1 MSQREQIKDLLQARQ
16 DIRKAKKTVNETRA
30 AYSLAR
36 AELREANARAE
47 KVLVQIEH
55 KQGVLP
61 LDDGDQQSAVEA

>member
-30 AYSLAR
+30 AYSLAQ

-61 LDDGDQQSAVEA
+61 LDDGDQQSAAEA